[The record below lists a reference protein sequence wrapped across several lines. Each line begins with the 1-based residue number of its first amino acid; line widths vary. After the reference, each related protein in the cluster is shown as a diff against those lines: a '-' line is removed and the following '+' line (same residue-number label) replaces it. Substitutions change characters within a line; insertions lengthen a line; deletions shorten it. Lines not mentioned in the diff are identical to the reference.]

1 MFNLTLTSKVLGRSL
16 KTSLT
21 AGLVAL
27 SMVSGAQAADKTIK
41 IGVVYD
47 YTGALAGASSVQ
59 PLLV

>member
-41 IGVVYD
+41 IVFK
-47 YTGALAGASSVQ
+47 
-59 PLLV
+59 

>member
-47 YTGALAGASSVQ
+47 YTRCSSRRFERAR
-59 PLLV
+59 PRR